1 VQLSQGLQR
10 LSSSVSTSP
19 VIELQ
24 DITKDYELGEI
35 RIRVLYGIDVIIQRG
50 EFVAIMGPS
59 GSGKSTLMNIIG
71 CLDVPTSGS
80 YKLDGRRVDN
90 LSDREL
96 SRVRNQKIGFLFQ
109 AMNLLPQLTAIQNVE
124 LPLIYRG
131 MSRGERFER
140 AFQVLKS
147 VGLEHRLY
155 HRPAEISGGEAQ
167 RVAIARSLV
176 NDPDIILADE
186 PTGNLDSKTAAEIMR
201 LLKEI
206 HQSGRTILVVTHD
219 RSIAEW
225 TQRILHILDGRI
237 EKEEIL

>member
-1 VQLSQGLQR
+1 MAPKVVQKPSG
-10 LSSSVSTSP
+10 SVATPPMIQLES
-19 VIELQ
+19 
-24 DITKDYELGEI
+24 ITKDYELGEI
-35 RIRVLYGIDVIIQRG
+35 RIRVLHGINCTIHRG

-71 CLDVPTSGS
+71 CLDVPSSGS

-96 SRVRNQKIGFLFQ
+96 SRVRNQKIGFVFQ
-109 AMNLLPQLTAIQNVE
+109 AMNLLPQLTAIRNVE

-131 MSRGERFER
+131 MPRGERQER
-140 AFQVLKS
+140 AIKALQS

-155 HRPAEISGGEAQ
+155 HRPSEISGGEAQ

-186 PTGNLDSKTAAEIMR
+186 PTGNLDSKTAVEIMS

-206 HQSGRTILVVTHD
+206 YESGRTILVVTHD

-225 TQRILHILDGRI
+225 THRILQLRDGQI
-237 EKEEIL
+237 EQEEIL